1 MSQCLCFPM
10 IWNPSCFT
18 NILTWPNDT
27 CFKNLSPASVC
38 ILSISYLTVITWHL
52 FFLYLATPTNAPS
65 SSADWVVISLP
76 TLLPSWENT
85 DWVRVCTQ
93 LRHNLCYINQSS
105 DVEQI
110 YFQLNYKFIFS
121 EIWQTGSEHTR
132 KIRPGVLKAEGFSL
146 VIIRMIRRLQ

>member
-1 MSQCLCFPM
+1 MTPASKFFVCLCLHFEHKLFNSDHM
-10 IWNPSCFT
+10 
-18 NILTWPNDT
+18 
-27 CFKNLSPASVC
+27 AS
-38 ILSISYLTVITWHL
+38 L
-52 FFLYLATPTNAPS
+52 FLYLATPTNTPI
-65 SSADWVVISLP
+65 SSADWVVVSLP

-93 LRHNLCYINQSS
+93 LRHNSCYINQSS

-146 VIIRMIRRLQ
+146 VIIRMIRHRGGTDLQ